1 MMNICI
7 KYSYDGSKFNGFQRQ
22 NNLKTVQGKIEEVFL
37 KSFNEKINLVSSGR
51 TDFGVHAIEQVSNFI
66 LKNEKLSLKYIM
78 NKLNEKLLGEILI
91 HSIDKV
97 EDSFNSRYSVK
108 KRWYMYKLSTKNNLN
123 PFNYMY
129 ISEIKDDI
137 DVDKFNEIAKVLLG
151 KHNFSSFMKVNKDVK
166 NYEREIYDIYMEKKD
181 NLYYF
186 YIAGS
191 AFLHSMVRIILGSL
205 LAVYFKEVDKDYIT
219 YKLNNLEPD
228 KPKKI
233 LSPNGLYL
241 YKVEY

>member
-1 MMNICI
+1 MNICI

-51 TDFGVHAIEQVSNFI
+51 TDFGVHAIEQVSNFT
-66 LKNEKLSLKYIM
+66 LSNDKISLNYIM
-78 NKLNEKLLGEILI
+78 NKLNEKFCGEILV
-91 HSIDKV
+91 HSIEKV
-97 EDSFNSRYSVK
+97 ENDFNSRYSVK
-108 KRWYMYKLSTKNNLN
+108 KRWYLYKLATKKYLT

-129 ISEIKDDI
+129 ISQIKDDI
-137 DVDKFNEIAKVLLG
+137 DVDKFNDIAKIFLG

-166 NYEREIYDIYMEKKD
+166 NYEREIYDIFIEKKE
-181 NLYYF
+181 NIYFF
-186 YIAGS
+186 YISGS

-205 LAVYFKEVDKDYIT
+205 LAVYFNDVDKDYIS

-241 YKVEY
+241 FKVEY